1 VLPIAPPDY
10 VDKGLQPDV
19 NLRIVSSFAGDALA
33 AVPFATDHPEAEL
46 RLVQSALSE
55 IILVLVRGVLT
66 GCIMDRRA
74 FFETWLSRRDG
85 LRRRRD
91 LSLKRS
97 QLRNQNGS

>member
-10 VDKGLQPDV
+10 VDKGPQPDV

-55 IILVLVRGVLT
+55 IILALVRGVLT
-66 GCIMDRRA
+66 RLHHGSTC
-74 FFETWLSRRDG
+74 FLRDLAQQKSG
-85 LRRRRD
+85 LRRRR
-91 LSLKRS
+91 KWKTQGPRG
-97 QLRNQNGS
+97 NYP